1 MNMAL
6 KILAL
11 LTLPL
16 HVVYAQMASPA
27 GNTQTNASASTTST
41 NAATSSQ
48 QTQSAALQS
57 QGLAW
62 REYGLTETD
71 WQRYQSILASPQAYW
86 SEDKRPLILL
96 GVTAR
101 NEAERSRYAE
111 LYIDFEYKAAAGLM
125 TFKSAVDIIGKR
137 KHGTEAL
144 FSAALTTVAAQA
156 EPMFGVGDR
165 MMLVI
170 DPTLDCLPCTQAIA
184 TVQQIGRQNAST
196 GIDVYFVNATREQIV
211 AYGSQRLILPE
222 DVSGKRITLNVAT
235 PEFLTQ
241 MQLTTNAVPAAFRRR
256 GQTLTKIPIGELL
269 NLRMPSVL

>member
-1 MNMAL
+1 MKVLL
-6 KILAL
+6 KLIGL
-11 LTLPL
+11 LTFTL
-16 HVVYAQMASPA
+16 HAYAQLGSSGSTNPA
-27 GNTQTNASASTTST
+27 IASTPSTS
-41 NAATSSQ
+41 AAITTQ

-62 REYGLTETD
+62 REYGLTEAD
-71 WQRYQSILASPQAYW
+71 WQRYQSILTSPQAYW

-111 LYIDFEYKAAAGLM
+111 LYVDFEYKAATGLM

-137 KHGTEAL
+137 KHGAEAL
-144 FSAALTTVAAQA
+144 FGAALTTVTAQA

-165 MMLVI
+165 MMLVL
-170 DPTLDCLPCTQAIA
+170 DPKLDCVACTQAIA

-196 GIDVYFVNATREQIV
+196 GIDLYFINATRAEIV
-211 AYGSQRLILPE
+211 AYGTQRLILPE

-235 PEFLTQ
+235 PEFLAQ
-241 MQLTTNAVPAAFRRR
+241 MQLTPTAVPAAFRRR
-256 GQTLTKIPIGELL
+256 GQVLTKIPIGELL
-269 NLRMPSVL
+269 NLRMPSAL

>member
-1 MNMAL
+1 MSFAL
-6 KILAL
+6 KLLAL
-11 LTLPL
+11 LTLAL
-16 HVVYAQMASPA
+16 HGYAQTGGTSVSSTPT
-27 GNTQTNASASTTST
+27 NT
-41 NAATSSQ
+41 Q
-48 QTQSAALQS
+48 QTQSTALQS
-57 QGLAW
+57 QGQAW
-62 REYGLTETD
+62 REYGLTELD

-125 TFKSAVDIIGKR
+125 SFKSAVDIIGKR

-196 GIDVYFVNATREQIV
+196 SIDLYFVNATRADIV
-211 AYGSQRLILPE
+211 VYGSQRLILPE

-235 PEFLTQ
+235 PEFLAQ
-241 MQLTTNAVPAAFRRR
+241 MQLTPNAVPAAFRRR
-256 GQTLTKIPIGELL
+256 GQAVTKIPIGELL
-269 NLRMPSVL
+269 NLRMPSIL

>member
-1 MNMAL
+1 MNVLMKL
-6 KILAL
+6 IVLMT
-11 LTLPL
+11 LTL
-16 HVVYAQMASPA
+16 HAYAQVES
-27 GNTQTNASASTTST
+27 TQTGAANSTSANS
-41 NAATSSQ
+41 AATTTP
-48 QTQSAALQS
+48 QTQSMT

-62 REYGLTETD
+62 REYGLNEAD
-71 WQRYQSILASPQAYW
+71 WQRYQSILTSPQAYW

-111 LYIDFEYKAAAGLM
+111 LYVDFEYKAATGLM
-125 TFKSAVDIIGKR
+125 TFKTAVDIIGKR

-144 FSAALTTVAAQA
+144 FGAALTTVTAQA

-165 MMLVI
+165 MMLVL
-170 DPTLDCLPCTQAIA
+170 DPKLDCVACTQAIA

-196 GIDVYFVNATREQIV
+196 GIDLYFVDSTRAEIV

-222 DVSGKRITLNVAT
+222 DVAGKRITLNLAT
-235 PEFLTQ
+235 PAFLAQ
-241 MQLTTNAVPAAFRRR
+241 MQLSSTAVPAAFRRR
-256 GQTLTKIPIGELL
+256 GQALTKIPMAELL